1 MEPID
6 EYVVEEI
13 WQEVSGFTPSQI
25 KREMQK
31 LGKEQPALLSFI
43 LEFTDEVDQE
53 VKGLALYMLFTVYR
67 MFQKGF
73 GKKIKSISPDEIINC
88 YESNEKLM
96 QRLEGAHDKFYDRI
110 AKTQVSEQPFI
121 MKYIL
126 ETLFEQSD
134 DEDPVDLTDDDIGYL
149 YLLLKTGVD
158 ILNTTTNE

>member
-1 MEPID
+1 
-6 EYVVEEI
+6 
-13 WQEVSGFTPSQI
+13 
-25 KREMQK
+25 
-31 LGKEQPALLSFI
+31 
-43 LEFTDEVDQE
+43 
-53 VKGLALYMLFTVYR
+53 

-73 GKKIKSISPDEIINC
+73 CKKIKPISPDEIINC

>member
-13 WQEVSGFTPSQI
+13 WQDVSGFTPSQI

-53 VKGLALYMLFTVYR
+53 VKGLALYMLFNVYR

-126 ETLFEQSD
+126 DTLFEQSD
-134 DEDPVDLTDDDIGYL
+134 DEDPVDLTDDDRGYL
-149 YLLLKTGVD
+149 YLLLKTEVD

>member
-6 EYVVEEI
+6 EDVVEEI
-13 WQEVSGFTPSQI
+13 WQGVAEFTPSQI

-53 VKGLALYMLFTVYR
+53 VKGLALYMFFTVYR

-121 MKYIL
+121 MKHIL

-149 YLLLKTGVD
+149 YLLLKTEID